1 MSFPRREPAGLT
13 ERIDVASQA
22 ESKMCSTM
30 WRRARANR
38 SGLLFLAVGVL
49 AAAVPRAEAAQL
61 SVDAPE
67 SCLDPSALADE
78 VGDLIGKPLGSV
90 ADVDF
95 RIQISETPQRRWR
108 LRLEMIDQRPGG
120 DGTPAIRGSREI
132 EGATCAELA
141 EAASVAIAVSVRS
154 ISLETAAPEP
164 SRLATPEVT
173 PPPTARELASLA
185 HPARATPSWHPAVA
199 LAFATDTGA
208 LPNAGL
214 GVDLEGDFQRGS
226 LRLIA
231 LATWF
236 GSQDILGVGDAGG
249 TFQLALGGTLAC
261 YAPRWGRWTTLA
273 CGGFELG
280 RLAGTGLRVA
290 RPETGDVFWRAARA
304 DLGVT
309 AALGGNIALL
319 LRAGMAVPQS
329 HPAFVLDGSE
339 LVYRPGRLAGRL
351 TAGLELGF

>member
-1 MSFPRREPAGLT
+1 
-13 ERIDVASQA
+13 V
-22 ESKMCSTM
+22 
-30 WRRARANR
+30 
-38 SGLLFLAVGVL
+38 

-67 SCLDPSALADE
+67 SCLDPSTLADE

-154 ISLETAAPEP
+154 ISPETAAPDP
-164 SRLATPEVT
+164 GRLATPEAT
-173 PPPTARELASLA
+173 PPPGAKATGSLGLPARE
-185 HPARATPSWHPAVA
+185 RPSWHPAVA
-199 LAFATDTGA
+199 LALAIVTGA
-208 LPNAGL
+208 LPNTGL

-226 LRLIA
+226 LRLVA

-236 GSQDILGVGDAGG
+236 GSQDTVGIDDAGG
-249 TFQLALGGTLAC
+249 TFQLALGGALAC
-261 YAPRWGRWTTLA
+261 YAPHWGRWTPLA

-280 RLAGTGLRVA
+280 RLAGTGLVA
-290 RPETGDVFWRAARA
+290 HPETGDVFWRAARA

-309 AALGGNIALL
+309 AALGGNTALL

-329 HPAFVLDGSE
+329 RPAFVLDGSQ
-339 LVYRPGRLAGRL
+339 LVYRPGGLAGRL
-351 TAGLELGF
+351 TAGLELEF